1 MLAKQKLTQK
11 IQEFAHKISSEPLC
25 QADHQPEEE
34 ARPSSCFHNVWAK
47 VDKDGG
53 AILFGWIFGCRVNPN
68 YGDYLVA
75 THHAVWCAPDKIL
88 IDITPFTNSHHPC
101 VSGNNVIFLVNEL
114 ALPVECKN
122 LLVDG
127 ERMNLIAPRPSKYF
141 ALNDSHELKEYV
153 NKLAE
158 KEQKACQE
166 IYEGKVNPAQIPGT
180 VFFS

>member
-1 MLAKQKLTQK
+1 MPTEQELIQK
-11 IQEFAHKISSEPLC
+11 IQESAHKISSGPLF
-25 QADHQPEEE
+25 QAHHQPEAE

-53 AILFGWIFGCRVNPN
+53 TILFGWTFKHRVNRD
-68 YGDYLVA
+68 YGEYLVA
-75 THHAVWCAPDKIL
+75 SHHAVWCAPDNTL
-88 IDITPFTNSHHPC
+88 IDVTPFTNNHHPYI
-101 VSGNNVIFLVNEL
+101 SGNNVIFLVDKS
-114 ALPVECKN
+114 AHPVERKN

-127 ERMNLIAPRPSKYF
+127 DHVNLKAPQPSKYF
-141 ALNDSHELKEYV
+141 ALNYSHELKEYV